1 MCWHATTC
9 LNLQG
14 FAMRIRSV
22 LIVAILL
29 WSVLH
34 AQAESLDRTKWVQ
47 LTARAS
53 KSCLAKFRQKFGNA
67 QDRNYA
73 DCLNEQSNKEI
84 DACIGDSEF
93 SNCVLQRT
101 LKVYEVCDLWKC

>member
-1 MCWHATTC
+1 MK
-9 LNLQG
+9 
-14 FAMRIRSV
+14 MRYV
-22 LIVAILL
+22 LMIAILL
-29 WSVLH
+29 CSALH
-34 AQAESLDRTKWVQ
+34 AHAETLDRTKWVQ

-73 DCLNEQSNKEI
+73 DCLTEQSNKEI

-101 LKVYEVCDLWKC
+101 LKVYEVCDLSKC